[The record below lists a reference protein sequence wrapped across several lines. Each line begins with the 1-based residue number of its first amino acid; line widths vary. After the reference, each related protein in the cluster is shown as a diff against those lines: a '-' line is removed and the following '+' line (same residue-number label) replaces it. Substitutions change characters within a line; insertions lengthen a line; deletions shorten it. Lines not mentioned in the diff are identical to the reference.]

1 MCTNYAGTR
10 NKAWVKSTLGVELP
24 DTHFPD
30 EAYPGYAAPIVRRDA
45 SGEIRCELAWFGLVP
60 YWSKDTSIGK
70 RTYNARAETVAEKPS
85 YRTPWKKRQFCLTL
99 ADSIYEPN
107 YESGK
112 AVRWKIQREDLEP
125 MAIASLWDQWTD
137 KSTGEIVVSFTMLT
151 VNADTHP
158 VMRQFHK
165 PEDEKRSVVILNDPL
180 QWLNQDLDDRL
191 SLLHP
196 PTQALKSFASPRP
209 SLKPIQNPPSSAQGL
224 LI

>member
-1 MCTNYAGTR
+1 M
-10 NKAWVKSTLGVELP
+10 KSTLGVELP

-151 VNADTHP
+151 VNANDHP

-165 PEDEKRSVVILNDPL
+165 PEDEKRSVVVLNDPL
-180 QWLNQDLDDRL
+180 QWLDQDLDDPIQ
-191 SLLHP
+191 LLHP
-196 PTQALKSFASPRP
+196 PKCRLISSASPLGG
-209 SLKPIQNPPSSAQGL
+209 SSVIQSAEHSGQMT

>member
-1 MCTNYAGTR
+1 MCTNYVGTR
-10 NKAWVKSTLGVELP
+10 NKAWAKSTFGVELP
-24 DTHFPD
+24 DTPFPE

-45 SGEIRCELAWFGLVP
+45 NGEIYCELARFGLVP
-60 YWSKDTSIGK
+60 HWSKDASIGK

-99 ADSIYEPN
+99 ADAIYEPN

-112 AVRWKIQREDLEP
+112 AVRWKIQREDTEP

-151 VNADTHP
+151 VNANDHP

-165 PEDEKRSVVILNDPL
+165 PEDEKRSVVVLNDPL
-180 QWLNQDLDDRL
+180 QWLDQDLDDPIQ
-191 SLLHP
+191 LLHP
-196 PTQALKSFASPRP
+196 PKCRLISSVRP
-209 SLKPIQNPPSSAQGL
+209 LRGSSDIQSAEHSGQMT

>member
-1 MCTNYAGTR
+1 M
-10 NKAWVKSTLGVELP
+10 KSTLGVELP

-151 VNADTHP
+151 VNANDHP
-158 VMRQFHK
+158 VMRQFPK
-165 PEDEKRSVVILNDPL
+165 PEDEKRSVVVLNDPRK
-180 QWLNQDLDDRL
+180 WLDQDLDDPIQ
-191 SLLHP
+191 LLHP
-196 PTQALKSFASPRP
+196 PKCPL
-209 SLKPIQNPPSSAQGL
+209 ISSAHPLRGNSDIQSAEHSGQMT

>member
-1 MCTNYAGTR
+1 MCTNYVGTR
-10 NKAWVKSTLGVELP
+10 NKAWVKSTFGVELP
-24 DTHFPD
+24 ETPFPE
-30 EAYPGYAAPIVRRDA
+30 EAYPGYAAPIVRRNA
-45 SGEIRCELAWFGLVP
+45 NGEICCELARFGLVP
-60 YWSKDTSIGK
+60 HWSKDMTIGK
-70 RTYNARAETVAEKPS
+70 RTYNARSETVAEKPS
-85 YRTPWKKRQFCLTL
+85 YRTPWRKQQFCIAL
-99 ADSIYEPN
+99 ADAIYEPN

-165 PEDEKRSVVILNDPL
+165 AEDEKRSVVVLNDLL
-180 QWLNQDLDDRL
+180 QWLKQDLNNPIH
-191 SLLHP
+191 LLHP
-196 PTQALKSFASPRP
+196 PKCRLISSARP
-209 SLKPIQNPPSSAQGL
+209 SRGSSDFQSAEHPGQMA